1 MRGVAWRMD
10 GFSGREIWRR
20 ELMLQPGPWRDL
32 AATTPVRA
40 GRKAWHG
47 GSNGSGFELFEH
59 GSLGMVP
66 MSIYTGPCPPLG
78 TSCSTCLIV
87 TNRSH
92 TSHCITTISY
102 YQTRLGRSLLTP
114 SRDTYTYR
122 RSLPIY
128 QSRNTIELKEN
139 SKGK

>member
-32 AATTPVRA
+32 TATTPVRA

-59 GSLGMVP
+59 GSLGMVSYVYICRALP
-66 MSIYTGPCPPLG
+66 T
-78 TSCSTCLIV
+78 TWNIV
-87 TNRSH
+87 FNLLD
-92 TSHCITTISY
+92 SY
-102 YQTRLGRSLLTP
+102 Q
-114 SRDTYTYR
+114 
-122 RSLPIY
+122 
-128 QSRNTIELKEN
+128 
-139 SKGK
+139 